1 MKQIIQNAGLFAGG
15 CWFSISVPL
24 EQLQY
29 ELLCGRKSQ
38 QLAQI
43 PQPLYLEQRRRPLA
57 LYK

>member
-1 MKQIIQNAGLFAGG
+1 MKQIIQNAAELLR
-15 CWFSISVPL
+15 WFSISVPL

>member
-1 MKQIIQNAGLFAGG
+1 MKQIIQNAAELLR
-15 CWFSISVPL
+15 WFSISAPL

-38 QLAQI
+38 QFAQI
-43 PQPLYLEQRRRPLA
+43 PQPLYLDQRRRPLA